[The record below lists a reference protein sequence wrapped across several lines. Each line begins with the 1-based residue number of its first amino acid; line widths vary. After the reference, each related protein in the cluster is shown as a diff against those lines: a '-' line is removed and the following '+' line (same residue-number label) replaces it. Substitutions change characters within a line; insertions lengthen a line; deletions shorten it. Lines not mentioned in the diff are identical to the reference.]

1 MKQVSK
7 KIVICVILPMFFFHS
22 IPTFRSTAKT
32 IQKQL
37 QKVTTKKPIR
47 YGEPFTIH
55 YSIPPTGFQD
65 FLKNPKELR
74 LLINKNPF
82 DPLETVAMEKI
93 NGTWTTSITITD
105 TSVKMILFAFQAV
118 DSLGLR
124 SSRLIDDNDGDFWDI
139 LIEDSTRT
147 PVQGAHQARAL
158 SYTGLGGNRRE
169 DLDIALKEIKE
180 ELSLYPDNY
189 SARTLIYNIL
199 LRQYEFSKAIRSRI
213 EREIDLILV
222 EHPDEETVMNYAL
235 ESYRM
240 IGQTNKAR
248 KIENALIQ
256 RNPKGDQAAMKA
268 FDEIMKLEDTGIR
281 VERLERFLSEFPD
294 TRWVEFALSNLASAT
309 IELEDSTKM
318 VTIGDRLLEKS
329 TSPAA
334 ASALAGI
341 AGVLSEKQTE
351 IDRAVAYAK
360 RALTIIRSTQSSTKP
375 TEISDQ
381 EWNEQLRTTE
391 ARYRD
396 ILGWAYLQ
404 QDKVIQGL
412 SELREAVKGTSQP
425 GVYYHLAAALQ
436 KTGDIDE
443 ALVNYGKATAF
454 GGEIGDMAYNVF
466 YDLWIQSQKNPDEMD
481 AFLDEQAEWIEENY
495 RKRVLSQRSV
505 WSAPDFELQDLA
517 GGWVRLS
524 DQKGNIILLC
534 FWASW
539 SKSSGLLLQELQNL
553 ADSYGKDVLFLTIAT
568 DVELITIEE
577 FVNKKQFHLPV
588 LLNEETDQDYG
599 LQGVPTLFV
608 IDAEGSIHFEHKGY
622 RPDIKEILKIEL
634 EDLL

>member
-1 MKQVSK
+1 MKQLSR
-7 KIVICVILPMFFFHS
+7 KIVICVILQTFFFHS

-32 IQKQL
+32 IPKQL
-37 QKVTTKKPIR
+37 QRVTTKPLR
-47 YGEPFTIH
+47 YGEPFSIH
-55 YSIPPTGFQD
+55 YSIPPTGFKG
-65 FLKNPKELR
+65 FIKNPKELR
-74 LLINKNPF
+74 LLIYKNLF
-82 DPLETVAMEKI
+82 DPPEAVEMSKI
-93 NGTWTTSITITD
+93 DGTWKTSITIID
-105 TSVKMILFAFQAV
+105 TTVKMILFAFQAV

-124 SSRLIDDNDGDFWDI
+124 SSKLIDDNDGDFWDT
-139 LIEDSTRT
+139 LVEDATGT

-158 SYTGLGGNRRE
+158 SYTGLGGKRRE
-169 DLDIALKEIKE
+169 DLDIALKEVKE

-199 LRQYEFSKAIRSRI
+199 LRQYEFSTAIRRRI
-213 EREIDLILV
+213 DREIDLILIQ
-222 EHPDEETVMNYAL
+222 HPDEETVMNFAL

-240 IGQTNKAR
+240 IGQTKKAR

-268 FDEIMKLEDTGIR
+268 FDEIMKLEDTSIR

-294 TRWVEFALSNLASAT
+294 TRWTEFALSNLASAT
-309 IELEDSTKM
+309 IELDDSTKM

-351 IDRAVAYAK
+351 LERAIAYAK
-360 RALTIIRSTQSSTKP
+360 RALTIIRSAKSSTKP
-375 TEISDQ
+375 PEISTT
-381 EWNEQLRTTE
+381 EWSEQLRTTE

-404 QDKVIQGL
+404 QGKALLGL

-443 ALVNYGKATAF
+443 ALVNYGRAAAF
-454 GGEIGDMAYNVF
+454 GGEIGDMAYDLF
-466 YDLWIQSQKNPDEMD
+466 YDLWIQSQKKPEEME
-481 AFLDEQAEWIEENY
+481 AFLDEQAGWIEENY
-495 RKRVLSQRSV
+495 RERVLSQRSIR
-505 WSAPDFELQDLA
+505 SAPDFELQDLA

-539 SKSSGLLLQELQNL
+539 SKSSRLLLQELQNL
-553 ADSYGKDVLFLTIAT
+553 SDIYGMDVLFLTITT
-568 DVELITIEE
+568 DVNLTTTED
-577 FVNKKQFHLPV
+577 FVHENQLNLPV

-599 LQGVPTLFV
+599 LRGVPTLFV
-608 IDAEGSIHFEHKGY
+608 IDSEGYIHFEHKGY
-622 RPDIKEILKIEL
+622 RPDIREILKIEL